1 MPTISLTYISK
12 IAFKAG
18 LFFVVLSF
26 LSIFTNYLMGL
37 IPPLN
42 IQGCMGFFVNNLG
55 LVLALRLYLS
65 IIIYSY
71 VFKFTLSLFSRS
83 LD

>member
-12 IAFKAG
+12 IAFKAV
-18 LFFVVLSF
+18 LFLMILSF
-26 LSIFTNYLMGL
+26 LSIFVNYLIGL

-42 IQGCMGFFVNNLG
+42 ITGCMGFFVNSLG
-55 LVLALRLYLS
+55 LILGLRLYLS
-65 IIIYSY
+65 ILLYAF
-71 VFKFTLSLFSRS
+71 VFRYTLSLLSRA

>member
-12 IAFKAG
+12 IALKAV
-18 LFFVVLSF
+18 LFLMILSF
-26 LSIFTNYLMGL
+26 LTIFTNYLMTL

-42 IQGCMGFFVNNLG
+42 ISGCMGFYVNSLG

-65 IIIYSY
+65 IIIYAY
-71 VFKFTLSLFSRS
+71 VFKFTLSLLSKS